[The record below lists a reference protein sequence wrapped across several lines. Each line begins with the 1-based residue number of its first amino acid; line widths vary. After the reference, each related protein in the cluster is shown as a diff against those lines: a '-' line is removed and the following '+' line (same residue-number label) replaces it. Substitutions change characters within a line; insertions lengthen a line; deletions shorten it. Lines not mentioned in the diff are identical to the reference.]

1 MRQSFLKSLIAIAMV
16 AVGTTGITG
25 CQTWKK
31 KGRGGP
37 ASRLA
42 TVTVKEISG
51 EDYDRLEL
59 SAWPAAASKEKV
71 AKFGMAKG
79 KGAIQAQLPPVKTVL
94 QLDYYKN
101 DSLVLSSIACG
112 DDNVFDLKS
121 GPNPLT
127 IYVCDA
133 TGGRFP
139 PIDVGCD
146 RDKPSYGPRLLRL
159 LTAREYQRT
168 IETITGLK
176 TDVTR
181 DFPREMRTHGFDN
194 HEANGLI
201 TEAHAEAYYSAA
213 KLVSQQMVKDL
224 GRYMNCPGRD
234 ASCVGQFLRGF
245 GRRAWRGPIDQEE
258 EARLTSLYQTGSS
271 FDDGME
277 RLIQGLLMGPRFL
290 YRFEL
295 GELRGGYYELS
306 SWEMAQALSYMY
318 WGTSPDDQLIAQ
330 AEAGRLTDRSVI
342 AQEAQR
348 LWQDPRAREQLGYFA
363 SLWLGADGVLS
374 VNKDKNLFPHFDSD
388 HRQKLLTETKNFF
401 SHMVL
406 DRGGSVADLYQA
418 DYTVG
423 DQPLAAIYDGIPTNN
438 GYIRYRSNERSGLLG
453 HASILAT
460 FAGNEQSEPI
470 KRGVFVLDRL
480 LCQSVPPPPTSL
492 QITPPPRDPNATVRE
507 RFAKHSQDEA
517 CALCHQRI
525 DGIGFGMEDMDA
537 VGRLKKVEA
546 GRNIDAQGQV
556 FSKGGAKTEFWG
568 TAGLSRYLATSPQAE
583 ICVSKQV
590 YRYAAGHDDD
600 QKSACA
606 VKDLD
611 RAFVDGGRRVSN
623 IFLTVPTLDA
633 FRRRQP

>member
-1 MRQSFLKSLIAIAMV
+1 MRQGLLTILIAIATVTQM
-16 AVGTTGITG
+16 TG

-31 KGRGGP
+31 KGRGGS

-42 TVTVKEISG
+42 TVTVKEING

-59 SAWPAAASKEKV
+59 LAWSAVENKEKA

-79 KGAIQAQLPPVKTVL
+79 QGSIQIQLPPVKTVM

-101 DSLVLSSIACG
+101 DSLVLSSLACG
-112 DDNVFDLKS
+112 DDNVFDLKP

-146 RDKPSYGPRLLRL
+146 NERPSYGPRILRL

-168 IETITGLK
+168 IETLTGFK
-176 TDVTR
+176 SDFIR
-181 DFPREMRTHGFDN
+181 DFPKEMRIHGFDN
-194 HEANGLI
+194 NEANGVI
-201 TEAHAEAYYSAA
+201 TDSHAEAYYSAA
-213 KLVSQQMVKDL
+213 KNVSQVMVKDL
-224 GRYMNCPGRD
+224 GRFVNCPQRD
-234 ASCVGQFLRGF
+234 ASCVTPFLRGF
-245 GRRAWRGPIDQEE
+245 GKRAWRGPLDQEE
-258 EARLTSLYQTGSS
+258 ESRLASLYQTGSG
-271 FDDGME
+271 FDDSME
-277 RLIQGLLMGPRFL
+277 RLIQGLLMSPRFL

-295 GELRGGYYELS
+295 GELRGSYYELS
-306 SWEMAQALSYMY
+306 SWEMAQALSYMF
-318 WGTSPDDQLIAQ
+318 WGTSPDDQLMAQ
-330 AEAGRLTDRSVI
+330 AEAGRLRDRSVI
-342 AQEAQR
+342 AQESQR
-348 LWQDPRAREQLGYFA
+348 LWRDPRAREQVAHFA

-374 VNKDKNLFPHFDSD
+374 VNKESNLYPYFDSS
-388 HRQKLLTETKNFF
+388 HRQKLLTETKDFF
-401 SHMVL
+401 THLVI
-406 DRGGSVADLYQA
+406 DRGGTVADLYQS

-423 DQPLAAIYDGIPTNN
+423 DQSLASVYDGIPTN
-438 GYIRYRSNERSGLLG
+438 GYIRYRSNERAGILG

-460 FAGNEQSEPI
+460 LAGNEQSEPV

-480 LCQSVPPPPTSL
+480 LCQPVPPPPSSL
-492 QITPPPRDPNATVRE
+492 QITPPPRDPNASVRE

-517 CALCHQRI
+517 CALCHKRI

-537 VGRLKKVEA
+537 VGKLKAMDA
-546 GRNIDAQGQV
+546 GRNVDAQGQV
-556 FSKGGAKTEFWG
+556 FGQGGSVTSFSG
-568 TAGLSRYLATSPQAE
+568 TAGLSRYLATSPEAE

-590 YRYAAGHDDD
+590 YRYAAGQDDEK
-600 QKSACA
+600 KSACA

-611 RAFVDGGRRVSN
+611 RAFVDGGRKVSS
-623 IFLTVPTLDA
+623 IFLNVPTLDA